1 MNAVKVEAEKNRK
14 RVSPFWNIQKLR
26 YLSQL
31 GFAVLVGVVVWQR
44 WAATLGGGGAKG
56 APTGEALC
64 PLGGFET
71 LFSVFST
78 GQFISHTHLS
88 NLVLFV
94 VIVITAVIAKGFF
107 CGWVCPLGSI
117 QQAITGFRRWLG
129 RRLKPL
135 GAATRRMAPSARGWI
150 VADRWLRYAK
160 YGVLIWLIG
169 GTIAFGE
176 MVFRTI
182 DPWVALVT
190 LTEPASI
197 GGLVMLGLTV
207 VAAIF
212 IDRPWCRYLC
222 PLGAIIGLLG
232 KIAPIKV
239 QREAQSCTGCGL
251 CGRACPM
258 DIPVNVQS
266 RVGAIDCN
274 MCLNCTGACPEKGA
288 LEVHCV
294 LPVRKKS

>member
-1 MNAVKVEAEKNRK
+1 MSATNTEAAKNPK
-14 RVSPFWNIQKLR
+14 RRPSFWNIQKLR

-31 GFAVLVGVVVWQR
+31 GFAALVGVVVWQR
-44 WAATLGGGGAKG
+44 WAATVGGGGARG

-94 VIVITAVIAKGFF
+94 VIVITTVVAKGFF

-117 QQAITGFRRWLG
+117 QQAVTGFRRRLG
-129 RRLKPL
+129 RRIRPL
-135 GAATRRMAPSARGWI
+135 GDAARRLSQSTRGWKI
-150 VADRWLRYAK
+150 ADRWLRYAK
-160 YGVLIWLIG
+160 YGVLAWLIW
-169 GTIAFGE
+169 GTIAYGE
-176 MVFRTI
+176 MVFRNF

-197 GGLVMLGLTV
+197 GGLVMLGITV
-207 VAAIF
+207 VAAVF
-212 IDRPWCRYLC
+212 VDRPWCRYLC
-222 PLGAIIGLLG
+222 PLGAILGLLG
-232 KIAPIKV
+232 KVAPIKV
-239 QREAQSCTGCGL
+239 QREAESCTGCGA

-258 DIPVNVQS
+258 DIPVNTQS
-266 RVGAIDCN
+266 RVWAIDCN
-274 MCLNCTGACPEKGA
+274 MCLRCTGACPEKGA
-288 LEVHCV
+288 LELRCI
-294 LPVRKKS
+294 LPARKKT